1 MSTHTEA
8 VPGASTPQER
18 SDGGRRASTA
28 RVSDASTDTPGEVAR
43 LAWRPLTADDVG
55 AWTRLLAAAEEVDRT
70 GEHFGE
76 SDLAEE
82 LADDNIDLAR
92 DTVAAV
98 RPDGKFAAVGV
109 VRAQRAPTG
118 RHRVYIEGCV
128 HPGHRG
134 RGLGRWLLGWLET
147 RAGQAHAERHPH
159 LPGEYEVTP
168 YVQVTGQVRLLER
181 AGYRPVRWW
190 YEMETDLSAPLPE
203 PTPPPGG
210 LRLESFDPA
219 YDDAVRRAHNEAFAG
234 HWGSSE
240 RDAAE
245 WAQWYTGSY
254 AFRPEVSFVM
264 LDGEEIAG
272 YVLAYHWEADTVA
285 TGVKEAWVG
294 QVGTRA
300 AWRGRGVASAL
311 LARTLAAC
319 TDAGYQRAALSVDSE
334 NASGALGLYERL
346 GFVVD
351 ARRVSYVK
359 DMAGTPAG

>member
-1 MSTHTEA
+1 VSTHTDVMA
-8 VPGASTPQER
+8 
-18 SDGGRRASTA
+18 
-28 RVSDASTDTPGEVAR
+28 TPGGVGE

-55 AWTRLLAAAEEVDRT
+55 AWTRLLAAAEEIDRT

-82 LADDNIDLAR
+82 LADGNIDLAR
-92 DTVAAV
+92 DTVAAA
-98 RPDGKFAAVGV
+98 RPDGEFAAVGV
-109 VRAQRAPTG
+109 VRAQRAPTE

-128 HPGHRG
+128 HPAHRG
-134 RGLGRWLLGWLET
+134 RGLGRRLLGWLET
-147 RAGQAHAERHPH
+147 RAAQSHAERHPH

-168 YVQVTGQVRLLER
+168 YVQVSSQVRLLER

-190 YEMETDLSAPLPE
+190 YEMERDLSV
-203 PTPPPGG
+203 PPPPPPSPPDG
-210 LRLESFDPA
+210 LRLEPFGPDHH
-219 YDDAVRRAHNEAFAG
+219 DAVRRAHNEAFAG

-240 RDAAE
+240 RDARE
-245 WAQWYTGSY
+245 WAQWYTGSH
-254 AFRPEVSFVM
+254 AFRPEISFVM
-264 LDGEEIAG
+264 LDGDEIAG
-272 YVLAYHWEADTVA
+272 YVLAYHWAADTEA

-300 AWRGRGVASAL
+300 AWRGRGVASTL
-311 LARTLAAC
+311 LARALAAC

-351 ARRVSYVK
+351 ARRVSHVK
-359 DMAGTPAG
+359 HIAAPAG